1 VVQVHV
7 APPRSQGCDPRNA
20 GPLAPR
26 SVGFRRLRRP
36 FWRCRSGTYE
46 DGPSSPVAIRP
57 AQDAR
62 ARRFIAGHLVLL
74 RSRFPGPPRCAGE
87 GRLLT
92 RLVTNVAALPGTGW
106 YPRHCGG
113 VLACCFALFWHW
125 AAGTDMA
132 FSGFESLAGAPGKA
146 ESSAQ
151 LWQRI
156 EDVLMRPLLA
166 ENPRKLLISAG
177 RAVGNLLGIA
187 HGEADR
193 CRQQSPGPD

>member
-1 VVQVHV
+1 VTWVRPATGAARTNLIRKRSVVQVHV

-92 RLVTNVAALPGTGW
+92 RLVTNVAALPARDGTPGTAAAFWPAVLHFSGTGQQERIW
-106 YPRHCGG
+106 PFQGSSPWRARPGRLNHLPSYGSESRMSSCGHCS
-113 VLACCFALFWHW
+113 LR
-125 AAGTDMA
+125 TR
-132 FSGFESLAGAPGKA
+132 ES
-146 ESSAQ
+146 
-151 LWQRI
+151 
-156 EDVLMRPLLA
+156 
-166 ENPRKLLISAG
+166 
-177 RAVGNLLGIA
+177 
-187 HGEADR
+187 
-193 CRQQSPGPD
+193 C